1 MKRLLFVDDEPNVLQ
16 ALHRMLR
23 SFRREWTMEFA
34 EGGAKALDL
43 LARQPFDVVL
53 TDMRMPGMDGAEL
66 LENVVRLYPGAV
78 RIVLSGQCDRQSVL
92 SCVGPAHQ
100 FLTKPCAS
108 ETLRSTILRAC
119 SACDRIIDQR
129 HKRMLSR
136 VTSIPSL
143 PAVHAELIAE
153 LSSPQASVRSVA
165 EIASRD
171 AGIAAKILQ
180 LISSSFFGSP
190 QQNPDI
196 TEAVKLLGL
205 DTIKPLAL
213 SRKVFVPFDR
223 NAVDGGWLQERM
235 DHGLAVGTAAK
246 AIAEVETADRA
257 LAGDAFLAGF
267 LHEVGTL
274 ALVQPPADSH
284 GPPCH
289 GEAASALAEETQAE
303 AGAYLMALW
312 GLPDRIVTAIAL
324 RHSPQ
329 RSADRE
335 FTPLAAAHA
344 AHAILNETAGEMES
358 SSALSVD
365 YLARIGCAERLD
377 AWRERCWAAV
387 PEGACR

>member
-1 MKRLLFVDDEPNVLQ
+1 MQ
-16 ALHRMLR
+16 
-23 SFRREWTMEFA
+23 T
-34 EGGAKALDL
+34 
-43 LARQPFDVVL
+43 
-53 TDMRMPGMDGAEL
+53 
-66 LENVVRLYPGAV
+66 
-78 RIVLSGQCDRQSVL
+78 
-92 SCVGPAHQ
+92 
-100 FLTKPCAS
+100 
-108 ETLRSTILRAC
+108 
-119 SACDRIIDQR
+119 
-129 HKRMLSR
+129 
-136 VTSIPSL
+136 
-143 PAVHAELIAE
+143 
-153 LSSPQASVRSVA
+153 VA

-180 LISSSFFGSP
+180 LISSSFFGSS
-190 QQNPDI
+190 
-196 TEAVKLLGL
+196 TK
-205 DTIKPLAL
+205 
-213 SRKVFVPFDR
+213 SRYNGGGQIAWARHDR
-223 NAVDGGWLQERM
+223 RWPSPGRCRPVRQERRGRRLVAERM

-335 FTPLAAAHA
+335 FTLAAAHA
-344 AHAILNETAGEMES
+344 RTPS
-358 SSALSVD
+358 
-365 YLARIGCAERLD
+365 
-377 AWRERCWAAV
+377 
-387 PEGACR
+387 